1 MKSVWN
7 MSPQFEQK
15 QQHRQARRAASACT
29 PTGLAGLSFRPAPFA
44 PHERLPPLLFGYLLS
59 MFSMVKGNFCLS
71 VLMSPSMLEGNL
83 NHERRRSRH
92 FYFSPHHQQLQAA
105 RLRLHN
111 SVSDPYSEIGRQKKK
126 VKL

>member
-44 PHERLPPLLFGYLLS
+44 PHERLPPLLLGYLLS

-92 FYFSPHHQQLQAA
+92 FYFSPITSCSKL
-105 RLRLHN
+105 LVC
-111 SVSDPYSEIGRQKKK
+111 VSTTACQTLIVKLGGKKK
-126 VKL
+126 K